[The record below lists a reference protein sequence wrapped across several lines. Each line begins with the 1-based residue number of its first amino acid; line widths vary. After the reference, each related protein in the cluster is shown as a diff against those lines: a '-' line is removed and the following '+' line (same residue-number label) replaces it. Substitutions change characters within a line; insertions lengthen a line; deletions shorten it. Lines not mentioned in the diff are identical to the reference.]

1 MFRLRSQWVL
11 PLLAAMAALLC
22 MVLASA
28 APIPQT
34 VRPKSNPSNANAGKK
49 HAGAPADLS
58 ARQSMFGRDLVNK
71 VKKGAVYIW
80 SMTPDS
86 GGALG
91 PSSIGSGFI
100 FQSLPEENA
109 AYALT
114 NHHVANDNT
123 LMQVELWDHSTY
135 KAEPVVDAPGIDVA
149 LIKILDVPPTAYQV
163 SVLGDSD
170 KVQIGD
176 LALAIGAPGSWE
188 SENADRSDPYITF
201 GLHQTATMRVVTGKE
216 TNAFDFATWRIY
228 GSMDGLG
235 NQMCTSLPWRFVVQC
250 AINGGNSGG
259 PLYNS
264 RGEVIGL
271 NHAHMDLGA
280 QNQNFTIPIN
290 FAKDFAYQYL
300 NTGKYEVPWFGMD
313 VLFPKE
319 FDDDSKLSEWE
330 ERHYD
335 PKHLEVYGVRF
346 DSPAERAGLKRGD
359 IIVDFDGQVFPDV
372 NALRLYIFQ
381 LPIGKQVPMTVKRAG
396 KKMQVELE
404 VAAKRNYDSEFSF

>member
-1 MFRLRSQWVL
+1 MSRLGSLNASIVIGTV
-11 PLLAAMAALLC
+11 AALQCIL
-22 MVLASA
+22 LASA
-28 APIPQT
+28 SPLPQA
-34 VRPKSNPSNANAGKK
+34 VKPHSNPSNANRGKQREGK
-49 HAGAPADLS
+49 GADL
-58 ARQSMFGRDLVNK
+58 AFNQSMFGRDLVNK
-71 VKKGAVYIW
+71 VKKGAIYIW

-86 GGALG
+86 SGALT

-100 FQSLPEENA
+100 FQALPAENA

-123 LMQVELWDHSTY
+123 LMQVETWDHSTY
-135 KAEPVVDAPGIDVA
+135 KAEPVIDAPGIDVA
-149 LIKILDVPPTAYQV
+149 LIKILDIPPGSYEV
-163 SVLGDSD
+163 NVLGDSD
-170 KVQIGD
+170 KVQIGEP
-176 LALAIGAPGSWE
+176 ALAIGAPGSWD
-188 SENADRSDPYITF
+188 SVNADRSDPDISF

-216 TNAFDFATWRIY
+216 TNAFDFASWRIY

-235 NQMCTSLPWRFVVQC
+235 NQMCSSLPWRFVVQS

-259 PLYNS
+259 PLYNA

-271 NHAHMDLGA
+271 NHAHSDLGA

-319 FDDDSKLSEWE
+319 FDDFQKLTEWE
-330 ERHYD
+330 EEHYD
-335 PKHLEVYGVRF
+335 AKRLEIYGVRF

-359 IIVDFDGQVFPDV
+359 KIIDFDGQVFPDV
-372 NALRLYIFQ
+372 NALRLYIFE
-381 LPIGKQVPMTVKRAG
+381 LPIGKKVPMTVKRAG
-396 KKMQVELE
+396 RKVQVELE
-404 VAAKRNYDSEFSF
+404 VAPKRNYDSEFSF